1 MKSVLSFAD
10 HFELLAD
17 RYDVLLCDVWGVV
30 HNSIVAFPQAA
41 DALVRFRQRGGAVVL
56 ITNAPRPGTI
66 VGHYLD
72 KLGLPRS
79 SYDAIMASGDVTRHV
94 IAKRQGRV
102 YHLGPERD
110 LPIFQG
116 LDLQFAPPDRADFA
130 VCTGLFND
138 DTETPDDY
146 RELLGAMRA
155 RNMFMLCANPDLV
168 VERGEKLIY
177 CAGALADVYAA
188 LGGEVFYAGKPHAP
202 IYKEA
207 LAMAQAV
214 RGTEVRSDRVL
225 AIGDSI
231 RTDLKGAR
239 DFGLDCLFVTAGIH
253 SEEFGGRDSPDLAAL
268 AEAFRNAGVMPTA
281 ITRRLAW

>member
-1 MKSVLSFAD
+1 
-10 HFELLAD
+10 
-17 RYDVLLCDVWGVV
+17 
-30 HNSIVAFPQAA
+30 
-41 DALVRFRQRGGAVVL
+41 
-56 ITNAPRPGTI
+56 
-66 VGHYLD
+66 
-72 KLGLPRS
+72 
-79 SYDAIMASGDVTRHV
+79 MASGDVTRHV

-188 LGGEVFYAGKPHAP
+188 LGGEVFYAGKPYAP

-214 RGTEVRSDRVL
+214 RSTEVRSDRVL

-253 SEEFGGRDSPDLAAL
+253 AEEFGGRDSPDLAAL

-281 ITRRLAW
+281 ITPRLAW

>member
-1 MKSVLSFAD
+1 MKSALSFSD

-17 RYDVLLCDVWGVV
+17 GYDVLLCDVWGVV

-41 DALVRFRQRGGAVVL
+41 DALARFRQRGGAVVL

-79 SYDAIMASGDVTRHV
+79 SYDAIMASGDVTRGV

-110 LPIFQG
+110 LPIFEG
-116 LDLQFAPPDRADFA
+116 LDLQFAPPDRADFV

-188 LGGEVFYAGKPHAP
+188 LGGEVFYAGKPYAP

-214 RGTEVRSDRVL
+214 RGTDIRSDRVL

-268 AEAFRNAGVMPTA
+268 AEAFRNAGVIPTA

>member
-253 SEEFGGRDSPDLAAL
+253 AEEFGGRDSPDLAAL

>member
-1 MKSVLSFAD
+1 MNSALSFSD

-41 DALVRFRQRGGAVVL
+41 EALARFRQRGGAVVL

-79 SYDAIMASGDVTRHV
+79 SYDAIMASGDVTRGV
-94 IAKRQGRV
+94 IARRQGSV

-146 RELLGAMRA
+146 RDLLAVMRA
-155 RNMFMLCANPDLV
+155 RDMFMLCANPDLV

-188 LGGEVFYAGKPHAP
+188 LGGEVFYAGKPYAP
-202 IYKEA
+202 IYEEA
-207 LAMAQAV
+207 LAIAQAV
-214 RGTEVRSDRVL
+214 RGTEIRSERVL

>member
-1 MKSVLSFAD
+1 MKSALSFTD

-41 DALVRFRQRGGAVVL
+41 DALARFRQKGGAVVL

-66 VGHYLD
+66 VEHYLD
-72 KLGLPRS
+72 KLGLPRA
-79 SYDAIMASGDVTRHV
+79 SYDAIMASGDVTRSV
-94 IAKRQGRV
+94 IAKRKGSV

-110 LPIFQG
+110 LPIFED
-116 LDLQFAPPDRADFA
+116 LDLQFAPPDRADFV

-146 RELLGAMRA
+146 RDLLVAMRA

-188 LGGEVFYAGKPHAP
+188 LGGEVFYAGKPYAP
-202 IYKEA
+202 IYQEA
-207 LAMAQAV
+207 LAMAQAA
-214 RGTEVRSDRVL
+214 RGTDIRSDRVL

-253 SEEFGGRDSPDLAAL
+253 SEEFGGRDSPDLTAL
-268 AEAFRNAGVMPTA
+268 TEAFRTAGTMPTA
-281 ITRRLAW
+281 ITRQLAW

>member
-1 MKSVLSFAD
+1 MKSALSF
-10 HFELLAD
+10 AD

-41 DALVRFRQRGGAVVL
+41 DALARFRRTGGAVVL

-72 KLGLPRS
+72 KLGLPRT
-79 SYDAIMASGDVTRHV
+79 SYDAIMASGDVTRGV
-94 IAKRQGRV
+94 IAKRQGTV

-116 LDLQFAPPDRADFA
+116 LELQFAPPDRADFV

-146 RELLGAMRA
+146 RDLLVTMRA

-168 VERGEKLIY
+168 VERGDKLIY

-214 RGTEVRSDRVL
+214 RLSDIRSDRVL

>member
-1 MKSVLSFAD
+1 MKSTLSFTD
-10 HFELLAD
+10 HFELLAG

-30 HNSIVAFPQAA
+30 HNSIVAFPHAA
-41 DALVRFRQRGGAVVL
+41 EALARFRQTGGAVVL

-72 KLGLPRS
+72 KLGLPRT
-79 SYDAIMASGDVTRHV
+79 SYDAIMASGDVTRGV
-94 IAKRQGRV
+94 IAKRHGTV

-110 LPIFQG
+110 LPIFAG
-116 LDLQFAPPDRADFA
+116 LELQFAPPDRADFV

-146 RELLGAMRA
+146 RDLLVAMRA

-202 IYKEA
+202 IYTEA
-207 LAMAQAV
+207 LAMAQVA
-214 RGTEVRSDRVL
+214 RGTQVRSDRVL

-231 RTDLKGAR
+231 RTDLKGAL
-239 DFGLDCLFVTAGIH
+239 DFGIDCLFVTAGIH

-268 AEAFRNAGVMPTA
+268 AEAFSNAGAMPTA

>member
-214 RGTEVRSDRVL
+214 RGTEVRSDRML

>member
-1 MKSVLSFAD
+1 MNSALSFSD

-41 DALVRFRQRGGAVVL
+41 EALARFRQRGGAVVL

-79 SYDAIMASGDVTRHV
+79 SYDAIMASGDVTRGV
-94 IAKRQGRV
+94 IARRQGSV

-116 LDLQFAPPDRADFA
+116 LDLQFAPPHRADFA

-146 RELLGAMRA
+146 RDLLAVMRA
-155 RNMFMLCANPDLV
+155 RDMFMLCANPDLV

-188 LGGEVFYAGKPHAP
+188 LGGEVFYAGKPYAP
-202 IYKEA
+202 IYEEA
-207 LAMAQAV
+207 LAIAQAV
-214 RGTEVRSDRVL
+214 RGTEIRSERVL

>member
-1 MKSVLSFAD
+1 MKSALSFSD

-17 RYDVLLCDVWGVV
+17 GYDVLLCDVWGVV

-41 DALVRFRQRGGAVVL
+41 DALARFRQRGGAVVL

-66 VGHYLD
+66 VGHYLE

-79 SYDAIMASGDVTRHV
+79 SYDAIMASGDVTRGV
-94 IAKRQGRV
+94 IAQRQGSV

-110 LPIFQG
+110 LPIFQE

-138 DTETPDDY
+138 ETETPDDY
-146 RELLGAMRA
+146 RELLGVMRA

-188 LGGEVFYAGKPHAP
+188 LGGEVFYAGKPYAP

-214 RGTEVRSDRVL
+214 RGTEVRSNRVL

-253 SEEFGGRDSPDLAAL
+253 SEEFGGRDSPDLGAL